1 MIIRNCTS
9 PLTEVAID
17 PLKTETLFL
26 LLISN
31 LRKTIIREKPMW
43 KIVRICPPEVLRRI
57 YRPRHK
63 STGTIADNHIIFNE
77 FMVNAALVAISLNL
91 KEART
96 RRNQL
101 LYDSTEASREW
112 R

>member
-1 MIIRNCTS
+1 MN
-9 PLTEVAID
+9 
-17 PLKTETLFL
+17 
-26 LLISN
+26 
-31 LRKTIIREKPMW
+31 
-43 KIVRICPPEVLRRI
+43 
-57 YRPRHK
+57 
-63 STGTIADNHIIFNE
+63 NHIIFNE